1 MPILKAGIKAL
12 TKKAAPTVLKEAL
25 PTATKVAKPLIEES
39 LVNSGRAL
47 DNSLKDVP
55 FWQNTHPSTKKL
67 IQNQVD
73 LNPDDGRQMYE
84 RILAA
89 NADDDEA
96 IGALVTNDTANHIK
110 PKLTEAYEN
119 KRILQADVDGKSL
132 PETRDPFAPTISDDL
147 NYLEKGVDYTDELSQ
162 WEKNQAKAVSGMET
176 AIGKGKNFS
185 EDLLNRRT
193 TIAQIPGQ
201 IKKWLKKASQKAKA
215 GIPFEVGDPL
225 YDEMGEFIG
234 SSIEGMTFQELHH
247 ELMKAVYS
255 AYVDTAAKLV
265 QAGKGNNMDILNLN
279 HMAKSYGFGMGDF
292 GVEAYPRISHS
303 WSHTELIKEGV
314 QKSGDELKAQVKG
327 ITELS
332 DMQALTQ
339 DFQRSLEE
347 LAIPM
352 KRKMDL
358 GKRAYMQLPEADR
371 IKVIQL
377 RGTKDAL
384 KTDLKELMIGEFQ
397 QAGLPVPKG
406 DGQQIFKAFKKA
418 GGQPS
423 QEAIDLNKAIDLTRK
438 EGTELSNRMKESIGP
453 IVEKDVELDVKEMEE
468 LIDMQFEGITDA
480 DTMTREWALKMGSIR
495 EAKIKADQKLAAEAY
510 DEPVFAN
517 RTKEEWARDLEKLK
531 RGEISIPTTLPK

>member
-89 NADDDEA
+89 NAEDDEA

-119 KRILQADVDGKSL
+119 KRILQADVDGKPL

-225 YDEMGEFIG
+225 YDEMGEFLG

-339 DFQRSLEE
+339 DFKRSLEE

>member
-89 NADDDEA
+89 NAEDDEA

-225 YDEMGEFIG
+225 YDEMGEFLG

-339 DFQRSLEE
+339 DFKRSLEE

>member
-119 KRILQADVDGKSL
+119 KRILQADVDGKPL

-225 YDEMGEFIG
+225 YDEMGEFLG

-339 DFQRSLEE
+339 DFKRSLEE

-438 EGTELSNRMKESIGP
+438 EGTELSNRMKESISP
-453 IVEKDVELDVKEMEE
+453 IVEKDVEIDVETMEKYIDAQMDLGSDISPREGE
-468 LIDMQFEGITDA
+468 LMRGSYRQFKDAQGPSYVYNIDN
-480 DTMTREWALKMGSIR
+480 
-495 EAKIKADQKLAAEAY
+495 
-510 DEPVFAN
+510 V
-517 RTKEEWARDLEKLK
+517 
-531 RGEISIPTTLPK
+531 

>member
-25 PTATKVAKPLIEES
+25 PTATKAAKPLIEES

-47 DNSLKDVP
+47 DNSLQDIP

-89 NADDDEA
+89 EAGDDEA

-119 KRILQADVDGKSL
+119 KRILQADVEGKPL

-162 WEKNQAKAVSGMET
+162 WEKNQAKSVSGMET

-185 EDLLNRRT
+185 EDLLNRRA

-201 IKKWLKKASQKAKA
+201 VKKWLKKASQKAKA

-225 YDEMGEFIG
+225 YDEMGEFLG

-247 ELMKAVYS
+247 ELMKSVYS

-265 QAGKGNNMDILNLN
+265 QAGKGNKMDILNLN

-292 GVEAYPRISHS
+292 GVEGYPRLSHS
-303 WSHTELIKEGV
+303 WSHNELIKEGV

-352 KRKMDL
+352 RRKMDL

-453 IVEKDVELDVKEMEE
+453 IADKDVEIDVETMEKYIDAQMDLGSDISPREGELMRGSYRQFKDAQGPTYAYNLDNV
-468 LIDMQFEGITDA
+468 
-480 DTMTREWALKMGSIR
+480 
-495 EAKIKADQKLAAEAY
+495 
-510 DEPVFAN
+510 
-517 RTKEEWARDLEKLK
+517 
-531 RGEISIPTTLPK
+531 

>member
-119 KRILQADVDGKSL
+119 KRILQADVDGKPL

-225 YDEMGEFIG
+225 YDEMGEFLG

-339 DFQRSLEE
+339 DFKRSLEE